1 MRYRTAVEVVHLNP
15 SIYLSSDCFR
25 AMSAL
30 TSLLI
35 LDLAA
40 GPAKTRGTAVVYGL
54 LTAALVFI
62 LLLMTGCHA

>member
-1 MRYRTAVEVVHLNP
+1 
-15 SIYLSSDCFR
+15 
-25 AMSAL
+25 MSAL